1 MLLGRLVAWLCLGVS
16 LLMASGDAVLA
27 LAPGEHIGIATRDV
41 WLLLAG
47 RDWVPASPSFASLLM
62 AWPAWTVIA
71 PLGLLMLWAFR
82 PRRRRAGRSRRFID

>member
-1 MLLGRLVAWLCLGVS
+1 MLLGRFIGWLFLGVS

-27 LAPGEHIGIATRDV
+27 LSPGEHVGIVTGDV

-47 RDWVPASPSFASLLM
+47 RAWEPASPSVASLLM

-71 PLGLLMLWAFR
+71 PTGLLLLWVSRHR
-82 PRRRRAGRSRRFID
+82 PRRMARSRRFQ

>member
-1 MLLGRLVAWLCLGVS
+1 MLVGRLTGWLLLGMS

-27 LAPGEHIGIATRDV
+27 LGPGDHAGIVTRDV

-47 RDWVPASPSFASLLM
+47 RVWEPSNPSFASLLM

-71 PLGLLMLWAFR
+71 PLGLLLLWTCR
-82 PRRRRAGRSRRFID
+82 HRRRRAVKARRF

>member
-1 MLLGRLVAWLCLGVS
+1 MLLGRLVGWLFLGVS

-27 LAPGEHIGIATRDV
+27 LGPGEHIGIVTRDV

-47 RDWVPASPSFASLLM
+47 HSWEPASPSFATPLM

-71 PLGLLMLWAFR
+71 PFGLLLLWGCR
-82 PRRRRAGRSRRFID
+82 ERRRRVGKSRRYFD